1 MNKFPEFE
9 NESEQFWFRARFIA
23 EGLGYTSPERKAAQR
38 RLRTYTPDEI
48 QQLFESNGLDISLR
62 EAIRQSEYSEA
73 RADAADFA
81 RSMLMTAEE
90 ASFEYERFEREAF
103 LRGFS
108 WESFPSSIPMN
119 KQKGTKK
126 NVNFLT
132 AFVDISTYFAL
143 DGSEYEADY
152 DPRHLLKFTYNKGAS
167 LGGVSSRRLDGAI
180 SSLFDPLIVWEIK
193 EYYYTTTFGSRI
205 ADGVYETRLD
215 GYEFDKFSAIANKR
229 PLHILFTDSYSV
241 WWEQGK
247 SYLCRLIDM
256 LNEGSVDKIYFGK
269 EVLRWEDDL
278 VELLNLNNNI
288 SA

>member
-1 MNKFPEFE
+1 MNRFPEFE
-9 NESEQFWFRARFIA
+9 NESEEFWFRARFIA
-23 EGLGYTSPERKAAQR
+23 EGLGYTSAERKAPQR
-38 RLRTYTPDEI
+38 RLRTYTPNEI
-48 QQLFESNGLDISLR
+48 QHLFEWNGLEITSR
-62 EAIRQSEYSEA
+62 EAARQSEYSEA

-81 RSMLMTAEE
+81 RSMLMTADE
-90 ASFEYERFEREAF
+90 ARFEYEIFEREAYS
-103 LRGFS
+103 RGFS
-108 WESFPSSIPMN
+108 WDSFPGNIPMN
-119 KQKGTKK
+119 KQKGAKK

-132 AFVDISTYFAL
+132 AFVNISTYLAL

-152 DPRHLLKFTYNKGAS
+152 DPRHLLKFTYNDGAS

-180 SSLFDPLIVWEIK
+180 PSLFDPLIVWEIK

-215 GYEFDKFSAIANKR
+215 GYEFDKFSAIAGER

-256 LNEGSVDKIYFGK
+256 LNEGSVDRIYFGK
-269 EVLRWEDDL
+269 EVLRWEADL
-278 VELLNLNNNI
+278 VELLNLQ
-288 SA
+288 